1 MNSENVSPR
10 YRLPR
15 SARNRF
21 LCELFYRNAMKLG
34 TLKIHAQRSATLANA
49 TH

>member
-1 MNSENVSPR
+1 M
-10 YRLPR
+10 LLLAT
-15 SARNRF
+15 ARNRF

-34 TLKIHAQRSATLANA
+34 TLKIHAQRTATLANA